1 MPCVQL
7 PCARREPVQAA
18 YQAASVNKNTTDH
31 LPLWTLCCP
40 PEIAIADC
48 PLLTGAGS
56 LELSGYCLGLQLGLL
71 GFWLGLLELWVIG

>member
-31 LPLWTLCCP
+31 LPPLDTLLP
-40 PEIAIADC
+40 PIADC